1 MHPSDGCFW
10 YGELLWSTGTTFAI
24 GNIVV
29 KEESSSQVFS
39 PYCKQLN
46 GSCGISLTDRKLY
59 SASDVMSSDKYCYEK
74 LNIEG
79 TEKGNCGKDK
89 DTWIQCNKRWDGET
103 GRVYT
108 SSRAPLLEQPG
119 LPCFSAC
126 HQAFSL
132 PHLFPEFQHH
142 LCRGFLNLNMYSDLS
157 PKAQAMPMA
166 ALGLSH
172 LEDTCQHLKGNKN

>member
-1 MHPSDGCFW
+1 MYASDGWFW
-10 YGELLWSTGTTFAI
+10 YGELLWSMGTTFAI

-39 PYCKQLN
+39 PYCKELN
-46 GSCGISLTDRKLY
+46 SSWGISLTDRKLY

-108 SSRAPLLEQPG
+108 SVPG
-119 LPCFSAC
+119 TTSWATRTFLFSEC
-126 HQAFSL
+126 HKAFSF
-132 PHLFPEFQHH
+132 PHLFPEFQQH

-172 LEDTCQHLKGNKN
+172 LEDSCQHLKGNKN